1 MADIE
6 LIKKLYNTKS
16 IEEIGNIVG
25 LSRKTIR
32 KILVNNNVKLRSR
45 SETLKITK
53 KNNKV
58 INTINYKSNCERD
71 KIIIEQY
78 NLGIGSY
85 IISKSLNI
93 SKKTVLSVLKKNN
106 ISRNNKYNKHINIDD
121 VIKRYYAGESFNDI
135 SKDYDVCTQTINNN
149 VSDLINK
156 RSPGETMFSLLGKE
170 DEIIKLYNQEYSSYD
185 IAEYFNIK
193 NPDIISGFLKKKGL
207 LRNKEEIRKIVSKK
221 LAKRQ
226 VFKSRPQKILEQLLT
241 NKNITFDSEYALDG
255 WNFDIKINNI
265 LIEIQSY
272 WHKLPGRIN
281 KDRLKKKLAE
291 ENNYKLYYLWENQF
305 ADIEF
310 IDNFIEY
317 IVSNNHAEFDF
328 NNVVV
333 SVCDY
338 NEAKKCISKWHY
350 IGKIGNCSIAL
361 KAEINGETIAV
372 CTFGSVTR
380 IETAIKQGVLP
391 SEILELSRFVIH
403 PKYHKKNFG
412 SYFIS
417 KCIKYIKKNYEN
429 IKLLVSF
436 ADMSYNH
443 EGIIYKASNWVYDGQ
458 TSPNYWYVKDGRTIV
473 HKKSVWNKA
482 KKDNIPIN
490 EYVKN
495 NGLVKVIGEKK
506 NRYIYKLR

>member
-1 MADIE
+1 MYNLPMSVTDIAKE
-6 LIKKLYNTKS
+6 LLISK
-16 IEEIGNIVG
+16 
-25 LSRKTIR
+25 KTIC
-32 KILVNNNVKLRSR
+32 KILKNNNVYIRTP
-45 SETLKITK
+45 SETLKLTK
-53 KNNKV
+53 KLNKDITNVIVNNVK
-58 INTINYKSNCERD
+58 ERN
-71 KIIIEQY
+71 KEIIKQY
-78 NLGIGSY
+78 NNNIGCY
-85 IISKSLNI
+85 TIAKSLNI
-93 SKKTVLSVLKKNN
+93 SKSTVLRVLKNNN
-106 ISRNNKYNKHINIDD
+106 IDRNNNYAKKVDCVTANKLYDNGIST
-121 VIKRYYAGESFNDI
+121 VEI
-135 SKDYDVCTQTINNN
+135 SKLLNTSEHAIQRI
-149 VSDLINK
+149 IKNK
-156 RSPGETMFSLLGKE
+156 RSPGETMFSLFGKE

-226 VFKSRPQKILEQLLT
+226 IFKSRPQKILEQLLT
-241 NKNITFDSEYALDG
+241 NKNIAFESEYALDG
-255 WNFDIKINNI
+255 WNFDIKIGNI

-380 IETAIKQGVLP
+380 IETAIKQGILP

-458 TSPNYWYVKDGRTIV
+458 TSPNCWYVKDGRTIV

-482 KKDNIPIN
+482 KKDNMPIN